1 MEFVT
6 KMMKISELKAA
17 DYNPRRLTDKQFK
30 DLRQSM
36 STFGATQPAVINSYP
51 GRENVII
58 GGHQRVKVWASL
70 GRSEYPCWLVSLD
83 PDKERELNIR
93 LNQNMGEWDKEM
105 LANLFATDDLMEWG
119 FDSVSLGMGLPGEN
133 EEEAEAKPKKTK
145 TCPHCGE
152 VIP

>member
-1 MEFVT
+1 MEPVT
-6 KMMKISELKAA
+6 KMMKISELKPA

-36 STFGATQPAVINSYP
+36 REFGAQQPAIINTFS

-70 GRSEYPCWLVSLD
+70 GYAEYPCWLVSLD
-83 PDKERELNIR
+83 PEREKELNIR
-93 LNQNMGEWDKEM
+93 LNRNTGEWDKDL
-105 LANLFATDDLMEWG
+105 LANLFSTDDLMGWG
-119 FDSVSLGMGLPGEN
+119 FDQVELGMGLSGES
-133 EEEAEAKPKKTK
+133 EEPEQKPKKIK

-152 VIP
+152 ILP

>member
-6 KMMKISELKAA
+6 KMMRIKDLLPA

-36 STFGATQPAVINSYP
+36 SEFGATQPAVINTFP

-70 GRSEYPCWLVSLD
+70 GRADYPCWLVSLD
-83 PDKERELNIR
+83 PDKEKQLNIR
-93 LNQNMGEWDKEM
+93 LNQNGGEWDKDM
-105 LANLFATDDLMEWG
+105 LANLFSTDDLLEWG
-119 FDSVSLGMGLPGEN
+119 FDSMSLGMGLPGE
-133 EEEAEAKPKKTK
+133 EEEEKEAKPKKVK